1 MHDDTYQYLIT
12 RGVRKRLNRLAANA
26 GHSDDEIRDLH
37 RLAHEGAMVTGLSH
51 VGYFKILLQVVAPKA
66 PDTFIPIAKGPSML
80 SNWLFRFQQLISR
93 WQSRGYRK
101 KRRFERMT
109 GQDD

>member
-12 RGVRKRLNRLAANA
+12 RDVRERLNRLAANA
-26 GHSDDEIRDLH
+26 GHSDDEIRELH

-93 WQSRGYRK
+93 WQYREHRK